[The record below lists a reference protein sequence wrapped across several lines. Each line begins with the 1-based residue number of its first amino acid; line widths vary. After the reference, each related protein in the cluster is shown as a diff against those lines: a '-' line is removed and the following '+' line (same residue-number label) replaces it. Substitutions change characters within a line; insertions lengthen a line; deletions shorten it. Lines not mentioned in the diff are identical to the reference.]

1 MAAGERIEL
10 VVVRGKDAARPEAMG
25 WRGGQMLRH
34 GPSNREAIEGGRAAA
49 NFIEQHQRA
58 LTGVLKDVRRFGH
71 LHHEGGLATGE
82 IIHGANAG
90 EDSIGQTDGGTL
102 SGNPAAHL
110 RHQLQHPA
118 LTQITALAAGVG
130 AGEHHQIWLVAIA

>member
-10 VVVRGKDAARPEAMG
+10 VVVGGKDAAPPGHGVA
-25 WRGGQMLRH
+25 GGQMLGH
-34 GPSNREAIEGGRAAA
+34 GPAVERPSKVACRG
-49 NFIEQHQRA
+49 NFIGNTEA

-110 RHQLQHPA
+110 RHHLQH
-118 LTQITALAAGVG
+118 
-130 AGEHHQIWLVAIA
+130 H